1 MFWALKISAFLH
13 AFQSNYSLK
22 SKKHGK
28 KEELEYPNINRQRGN
43 KKICSRFLHLFIVLS
58 STHHIRTTVA
68 FSFMDGVMSKIG
80 FLSYFCC
87 MLHSVLTFMPLK
99 KTFRSTEL
107 KRTYKIDETTEF
119 SAFLG
124 TKTKR
129 SGETGRNKSI
139 FVFVCET
146 NREMMS

>member
-99 KTFRSTEL
+99 KDISINRTKKNLQNRRNYRIFCFFGNKNKK
-107 KRTYKIDETTEF
+107 KRRNWKKQIDF
-119 SAFLG
+119 CFCLW
-124 TKTKR
+124 
-129 SGETGRNKSI
+129 NK
-139 FVFVCET
+139 
-146 NREMMS
+146 